1 MLRAAQLS
9 CLLDGTPIL
18 NFFHENICDYIFKQL
33 KNVIVNWHFVKNFDF
48 RLKINL
54 EHIKTNFVGK
64 KIKIRVASDEPVKFT
79 NSSDVFT
86 NFFFTNFS

>member
-1 MLRAAQLS
+1 ML
-9 CLLDGTPIL
+9 LLFIINLQKIKLEYELPTVGLITI
-18 NFFHENICDYIFKQL
+18 NVTVIMAFF
-33 KNVIVNWHFVKNFDF
+33 FVNFDF

-64 KIKIRVASDEPVKFT
+64 KIRIRVASDEPVKFT

-86 NFFFTNFS
+86 NFS